1 MMERVPVAHVTV
13 TTVAD
18 YPTRREPHRAAHI
31 DRLLRLRALGHFV
44 GGGPTPDGRNAEL
57 FYRLPGRL
65 AGPDEVDRVIT
76 EDPYHRGGVWSG
88 YTHRL
93 FADFVEP
100 WDPAP
105 AVVLDGSRP
114 VTLVEGPAPDPD
126 LARFALIELRGQ
138 GRLLFGGTFPDG
150 ETLAVLRASDPA
162 EGLAWLGE
170 TGLWAPVALR
180 ARPLLHVL

>member
-1 MMERVPVAHVTV
+1 MERVTAVHVIV

-18 YPTRREPHRAAHI
+18 YPTRREPHRQAHI
-31 DRLLRLRALGHFV
+31 EHLLRLRALRRFV
-44 GGGPTPDGRNAEL
+44 GGGPAPDGRTAEL
-57 FYRLPGRL
+57 FYRVERPE
-65 AGPDEVDRVIT
+65 EVDRRIT
-76 EDPYHRGGVWSG
+76 EDPYHRGGVWAG

-93 FADFVEP
+93 FTEFVEP
-100 WDPAP
+100 WDEAP
-105 AVVLDGSRP
+105 PVVLDGSRRLT
-114 VTLVEGPAPDPD
+114 VVEGPVADPD

-138 GRLLFGGTFPDG
+138 GRLVFGGTFSGG

-170 TGLWAPVALR
+170 TGLWTSTGLQ

>member
-1 MMERVPVAHVTV
+1 MMERVTVAHVTV

-31 DRLLRLRALGHFV
+31 DRLLRLRTLGHFV
-44 GGGPTPDGRNAEL
+44 GGGPTPDGRAVEL
-57 FYRLPGRL
+57 FYRL

-93 FADFVEP
+93 FADFVAP
-100 WDPAP
+100 WDSAP
-105 AVVLDGSRP
+105 PVVLDGSRQ
-114 VTLVEGPAPDPD
+114 VTVAEGPAPDPD

-138 GRLLFGGTFPDG
+138 GRLVFGGTFPGGD
-150 ETLAVLRASDPA
+150 TLAVLRASDPA

-170 TGLWAPVALR
+170 TGLWAPAALR